1 MVDTLTMAERSRVM
15 GRVRS
20 KDTKP
25 EMIVR
30 RLTHGMGYRYRL
42 HDKKL
47 PGCPDLVFRRRRKV
61 IFVHGCFWH
70 RHRNCALARLPKSR
84 RDFWTPKLN
93 ANRKRD
99 ERNLREL
106 AKAGWPALVIW
117 ECEIGDSDAL
127 ARRIRDFLK
136 DETV

>member
-1 MVDTLTMAERSRVM
+1 MERSRVM

-25 EMIVR
+25 EMVVR
-30 RLTHGMGYRYRL
+30 QLTHGMGYRYRL
-42 HDKKL
+42 HNKKL
-47 PGCPDLVFRRRRKV
+47 PGCPDLVFRRRHKV

-70 RHRNCALARLPKSR
+70 RHRNCPLARLPKSR

-106 AKAGWPALVIW
+106 TKAGWSTLVIW
-117 ECEIGDSDAL
+117 ECEIGDADAV
-127 ARRIRDFLK
+127 AWRIRNFLEDK
-136 DETV
+136 TA